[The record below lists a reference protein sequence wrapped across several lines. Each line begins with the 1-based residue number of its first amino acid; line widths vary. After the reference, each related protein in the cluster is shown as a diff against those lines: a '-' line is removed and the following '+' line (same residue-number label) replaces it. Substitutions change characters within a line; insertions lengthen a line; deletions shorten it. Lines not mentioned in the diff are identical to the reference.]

1 MHSYFRSKG
10 YRALI
15 NAALFN
21 GIGNSLFNIV
31 LSSMPA
37 VYHLKR

>member
-1 MHSYFRSKG
+1 MNEYLTNKG

-15 NAALFN
+15 NAALLN

-31 LSSMPA
+31 FVILCQHHSI
-37 VYHLKR
+37 